1 MRFLLPCRLLLGA
14 AIGPK
19 GGTLRHYEVV
29 AIIHPDQHERAEAM
43 AERYKKIVT
52 GGGGVVY
59 RFEDW
64 GRRNLAYIIQNQKQ
78 AQYILMNIEC
88 DEQTLKNLE
97 ESFKFSDT
105 VMRTLIIRRPA
116 AVSEDSPVVKKMK
129 KNKEAAEQREKQE
142 AQEKQEEQE
151 AQTGKPPAPP
161 EKQKEQKPSEEK
173 KE

>member
-1 MRFLLPCRLLLGA
+1 MSGRRQWRN
-14 AIGPK
+14 AI
-19 GGTLRHYEVV
+19 
-29 AIIHPDQHERAEAM
+29 
-43 AERYKKIVT
+43 KKIVT

-116 AVSEDSPVVKKMK
+116 AVSEDSPVVKKME

>member
-1 MRFLLPCRLLLGA
+1 
-14 AIGPK
+14 
-19 GGTLRHYEVV
+19 
-29 AIIHPDQHERAEAM
+29 
-43 AERYKKIVT
+43 
-52 GGGGVVY
+52 
-59 RFEDW
+59 
-64 GRRNLAYIIQNQKQ
+64 
-78 AQYILMNIEC
+78 MNIEC

>member
-1 MRFLLPCRLLLGA
+1 
-14 AIGPK
+14 
-19 GGTLRHYEVV
+19 
-29 AIIHPDQHERAEAM
+29 
-43 AERYKKIVT
+43 
-52 GGGGVVY
+52 
-59 RFEDW
+59 
-64 GRRNLAYIIQNQKQ
+64 
-78 AQYILMNIEC
+78 MNIEC

-142 AQEKQEEQE
+142 AQESRKSRKHRRET
-151 AQTGKPPAPP
+151 AGPTGKT
-161 EKQKEQKPSEEK
+161 EEQKPSEEK